1 MSRTHRSH
9 AQWLELFEA
18 FEQSGQ
24 TQAAFCAERALNP
37 GYFCKRRRELL
48 EEHDNG
54 FVQAQQ
60 VVYDSNRALTLRY
73 GQLELTL
80 PLHIEPQWLAQL
92 VKSLG
97 A

>member
-24 TQAAFCAERALNP
+24 TQAAFCAERDLNP
-37 GYFCKRRRELL
+37 AYFSKRRRELL
-48 EEHDNG
+48 EENDNG

-60 VVYDSNRALTLRY
+60 VMQTNHHSLTLNY
-73 GQLELTL
+73 GGLELSL
-80 PLHIEPQWLAQL
+80 PPDVEPQWLAQL
-92 VKSLG
+92 VKSL
-97 A
+97 AV

>member
-24 TQAAFCAERALNP
+24 TQAAFCAERDLNP
-37 GYFCKRRRELL
+37 AYFSKRRRELL
-48 EEHDNG
+48 EEPDNG

-60 VVYDSNRALTLRY
+60 VVHNSNRALMLRY

-80 PLHIEPQWLAQL
+80 PLHVEPQWLAHL
-92 VKSLG
+92 VKSLV

>member
-9 AQWLELFEA
+9 AQWLELFEV

-24 TQAAFCAERALNP
+24 TQVAFCAERELNP
-37 GYFCKRRRELL
+37 AYFSKRRRELL
-48 EEHDNG
+48 EEHDIG

-60 VVYDSNRALTLRY
+60 VGHDSNRALTLRY

-80 PLHIEPQWLAQL
+80 PLHVEPQWLAQL
-92 VKSLG
+92 VKSL
-97 A
+97 AA